1 MRRKIL
7 SIYLYLKYRQLVCTS
22 LSTFGRARYPRYAPF
37 GAPDKPLLEYL
48 ISRSTLSNL
57 ARDLAGPAAAKA
69 TKQTAL
75 SVDVVKQYPGQRQVD
90 RRVMVNIPGKLF
102 LQLTGAERRLP
113 SIWASPSRVPGHC
126 TPCSANRQRLLH
138 PRQSSL
144 QQKGPRERS
153 SLAREVN
160 SQVIEGLAAVADR
173 DSN

>member
-1 MRRKIL
+1 MPQI
-7 SIYLYLKYRQLVCTS
+7 S
-22 LSTFGRARYPRYAPF
+22 L
-37 GAPDKPLLEYL
+37 YL

-57 ARDLAGPAAAKA
+57 AHDLAGPAAAKA
-69 TKQTAL
+69 TKQTVL

-90 RRVMVNIPGKLF
+90 RRVMVNIAGKLF
-102 LQLTGAERRLP
+102 LQLSTGAERRLP

-153 SLAREVN
+153 SLACEVN